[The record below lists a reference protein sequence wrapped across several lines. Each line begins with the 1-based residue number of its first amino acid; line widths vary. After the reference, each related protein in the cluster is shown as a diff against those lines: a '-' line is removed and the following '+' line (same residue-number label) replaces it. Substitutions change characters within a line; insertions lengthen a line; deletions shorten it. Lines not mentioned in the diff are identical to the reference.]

1 MGNELNGGWHL
12 YVCDADYANEFHAHH
27 PVVKKYG
34 GCMFGDN
41 PYALGNR
48 IDQLCATANEE
59 GMLCSTPFAGVSLPA
74 SYMGWDRELCTPSY
88 TTCPDWPDTSDGCV
102 AGIRRS
108 CNAVYGG
115 LGWIKLLD
123 PDPGPTLPQPQP

>member
-1 MGNELNGGWHL
+1 
-12 YVCDADYANEFHAHH
+12 
-27 PVVKKYG
+27 
-34 GCMFGDN
+34 
-41 PYALGNR
+41 
-48 IDQLCATANEE
+48 
-59 GMLCSTPFAGVSLPA
+59 MLCSTPFAGVSLPA

-123 PDPGPTLPQPQP
+123 PLVRNIDLWAINMYPGKNYTGWDWDAYVAIS

>member
-1 MGNELNGGWHL
+1 MGLGLGLDPNPNPNQVERAKMRLREQIRASRHPALVMWLVGNELNGGWHL

-41 PYALGNR
+41 PYALGDR

-59 GMLCSTPFAGVSLPA
+59 GMLC
-74 SYMGWDRELCTPSY
+74 
-88 TTCPDWPDTSDGCV
+88 
-102 AGIRRS
+102 
-108 CNAVYGG
+108 
-115 LGWIKLLD
+115 
-123 PDPGPTLPQPQP
+123 